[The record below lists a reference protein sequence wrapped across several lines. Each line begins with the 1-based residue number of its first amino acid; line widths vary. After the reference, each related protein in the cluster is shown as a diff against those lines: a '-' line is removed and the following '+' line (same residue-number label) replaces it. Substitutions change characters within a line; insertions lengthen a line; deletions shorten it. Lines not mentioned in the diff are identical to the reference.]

1 MKQRQ
6 LAGAWLLVW
15 TLLAGSL
22 WLAATAA
29 VGQSGPLS
37 GEPLVVRLYIH
48 DRSHLDAVAGQ
59 LDIWEVHYDEGYAVA
74 AVTAEQY
81 AWLLGMGYRLEADA
95 ARSALLSTQAPLDAR
110 FYYYDDYYPNANG
123 RYVVDF
129 LHDINAAYPGLTEL
143 YDIGDAWLAGQV
155 GEHDR
160 DIWVLRISNED
171 AAYGDIA
178 DKPAFFLFATIHA
191 REVAVPEL
199 AIRYIKYLTEGYE
212 GEGGYGLDP
221 DVTWLVDHN
230 VAYVL
235 VMQNPDGHWKN
246 EQNTGNNRRK
256 NMDNDD
262 GCTDPATWGVDLN
275 RNSSFMWRCC
285 DGSSGDPCAVTY
297 RGPSPASEPETQA
310 FQSFF
315 ATVMEDQNG
324 PNGDDEL
331 PPAAPDDATGI
342 FVSLHSY
349 SDLILWPYGFAA
361 GTAPNNAQLRTIGR
375 KFGFYTGYNP
385 SGDIYTVDGATDDWT
400 YGKFGVASFTF
411 EVGSTWG
418 ICGGFF
424 APYGCLDGID
434 GMPRSFWAENKL
446 AFLYAHKIARTPY
459 MTAYG
464 PDAEALAVEPADVWQ
479 GQLLQL
485 RATIADHRYRGD
497 ALQPIAAAECFL
509 DAPGEDGTGIAM
521 TPSDGAWGETS
532 EDVQATMDTA
542 GLSLG
547 RHYFLVHGRNDG
559 GDWGPFTAVFIEV
572 TTAPEGA
579 TRLYLPIVWRAEP
592 PGEGVRLYLPLV
604 LNK

>member
-1 MKQRQ
+1 VKQRQ
-6 LAGAWLLVW
+6 LAGAWLLIL
-15 TLLAGSL
+15 TLLAGGL
-22 WLAATAA
+22 WLAARD
-29 VGQSGPLS
+29 VVSQSDPPA
-37 GEPLVVRLYIH
+37 GEPVVVRLYIR

-74 AVTAEQY
+74 AVTAGQY
-81 AWLLGMGYRLEADA
+81 TWLQGLGYRLEADA
-95 ARSALLSTQAPLDAR
+95 ARSALLSAQAPLDAR
-110 FYYYDDYYPNANG
+110 FYYYDDYYPNTNE

-129 LHDINAAYPGLTEL
+129 LQEVNAAYPDLTEL
-143 YDIGDAWLAGQV
+143 FDIGDAWLAGQE

-171 AAYGDIA
+171 AACGDIA

-199 AIRYIKYLTEGYE
+199 AIRYIRYLTEGYD

-235 VMQNPDGHWKN
+235 VMQNPDGHWQN
-246 EQNTGNNRRK
+246 EQDTGNYRRK

-262 GCTDPATWGVDLN
+262 GCARPAYWGVDLN
-275 RNSSFMWRCC
+275 RNSSFRWGCC
-285 DGSSGDPCAVTY
+285 GGSSDDPCAVTY

-342 FVSLHSY
+342 FISLHSY

-400 YGKFGVASFTF
+400 YGKFGIASFTF

-418 ICGGFF
+418 SCSGFF
-424 APYGCLDGID
+424 PPYGCLDGID
-434 GMPRSFWAENKL
+434 GMPRSFWAENKP

-464 PDAEALAVEPADVWQ
+464 PDAEALAVGPAEVWQ

-485 RATIADHRYRGD
+485 RATIADHRYGGD
-497 ALQPIAAAECFL
+497 VLQPIAAAEYFL

-521 TPSDGAWGETS
+521 TPSDGTWGETS
-532 EDVQATMDTA
+532 ECVQATVDTA

-547 RHYFLVHGRNDG
+547 RHYLLVHGRNDN
-559 GDWGPFTAVFIEV
+559 GDWGPFTAVFVEV
-572 TTAPEGA
+572 TTAAEDA
-579 TRLYLPIVWRAEP
+579 TRLYLPIVGRAGP
-592 PGEGVRLYLPLV
+592 PGEGIRLYLPLV